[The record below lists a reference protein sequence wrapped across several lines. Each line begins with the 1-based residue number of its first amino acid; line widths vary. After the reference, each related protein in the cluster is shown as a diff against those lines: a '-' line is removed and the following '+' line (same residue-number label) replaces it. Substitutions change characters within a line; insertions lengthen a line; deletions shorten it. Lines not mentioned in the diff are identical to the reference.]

1 MLDQLAIWTANYLLF
16 LIVGIAVVYILTRPR
31 RERIHLAIFGGL
43 VLLLVFLVSAFASA
57 LYKNPRPFVV
67 GHFTPLIPHK
77 PGNGFPS
84 GHMLWSAGIAAFIFP
99 SNRYLSAVLWMLSI
113 AVGAA
118 RVYVGVHHPID
129 IIGSVVIVVV
139 VSALVDFALRRLNV
153 LDRLKK
159 SRRKPA

>member
-1 MLDQLAIWTANYLLF
+1 TANYLLF
-16 LIVGIAVVYILTRPR
+16 LIIGIAVVYVLTRPR

-43 VLLLVFLVSAFASA
+43 VLLLVSLVSALASA
-57 LYKNPRPFVV
+57 LFYNPRPFMM

-84 GHMLWSAGIAAFIFP
+84 GHMLWSAGIATFIFP
-99 SNRYLSAVLWMLSI
+99 SNRYLSGVLWILAL

-129 IIGSVVIVVV
+129 IIGSIVIVVV
-139 VSALVDFALRRLNV
+139 VAALVDFALRRLNI
-153 LDRLKK
+153 LDRIKK
-159 SRRKPA
+159 STRKPA